1 MEPLTG
7 ALPFLDTLIDTV
19 YGQPKSSRTDW
30 EDCMTHPK
38 VIDADGH
45 IYENHEEI
53 EEYFE
58 GKYRGTRRARAYS
71 LFPSLDG
78 WPRGLG
84 AGRPDKVLE
93 TRPQDVVQFVENMGL
108 ESTVLYPTAALAIGL
123 VQDPNWACSIS
134 RAYNNWFHARYSKAD
149 SRLKGVAVL
158 PVQDPQGA
166 VEELRHAVEKL
177 DMVGAFLP
185 SATVMNKA
193 FGHPDFNPIFRAA
206 EELGVPLGI
215 HGAPSRGYGFDYF
228 EDQGQVHALEHP
240 FPLMIQFTSIICDG
254 VLDKFPRLKLAF
266 LEAGCGW
273 LPYMMDR
280 LDYEYETRG
289 DRSFPSIKKKPSE
302 YVKDCAVYVT
312 CEPEE
317 TSLAYVSQVIGDDRL
332 MFPSDYP
339 HERVYGEFLKD
350 IPELLAR
357 PELSDSTKQ
366 KILYDNAKEFYRI

>member
-1 MEPLTG
+1 MQNL
-7 ALPFLDTLIDTV
+7 
-19 YGQPKSSRTDW
+19 
-30 EDCMTHPK
+30 K

-58 GKYRGTRRARAYS
+58 GKYRGMRRARAYS

-84 AGRPDKVLE
+84 TGRPDKVTE
-93 TRPQDVVQFVENMGL
+93 TRPEDVIRFVDNMGL

-123 VQDPNWACSIS
+123 VQEPAWACAIS
-134 RAYNNWFHARYSKAD
+134 RAYNNWFHARYIKTNP
-149 SRLKGVAVL
+149 RLKGVAVL
-158 PVQDPQGA
+158 PIQDA
-166 VEELRHAVEKL
+166 VSAAAELRYAVEKL

-193 FGHPDFNPIFRAA
+193 FGHPDFQPIFREA
-206 EELGVPLGI
+206 ERLGVPLAI
-215 HGAPSRGYGFDYF
+215 HGAPSRGFGFDYF

-254 VLDKFPRLKLAF
+254 VLEKFPRLKLAF

-280 LDYEYETRG
+280 LDYEYGTRG
-289 DRSFPSIKKKPSE
+289 ASSFRQIKKKPSD
-302 YVKDCAVYVT
+302 YVKECPVYVT

-317 TSLAYVSQVIGDDRL
+317 TSLAYVAKVIGDDRL

-357 PELSDSTKQ
+357 PELSDHTKQ

>member
-1 MEPLTG
+1 
-7 ALPFLDTLIDTV
+7 
-19 YGQPKSSRTDW
+19 
-30 EDCMTHPK
+30 MTNPK

-84 AGRPDKVLE
+84 AGLPDKVVE
-93 TRPQDVVQFVENMGL
+93 TRPQDVVRFVENMGL

-123 VQDPNWACSIS
+123 VQDPKWACSIS

-166 VEELRHAVEKL
+166 VQELRHAVEKL

-185 SATVMNKA
+185 SATVMSKA

-228 EDQGQVHALEHP
+228 EDQGQVQAL
-240 FPLMIQFTSIICDG
+240 
-254 VLDKFPRLKLAF
+254 
-266 LEAGCGW
+266 
-273 LPYMMDR
+273 
-280 LDYEYETRG
+280 
-289 DRSFPSIKKKPSE
+289 
-302 YVKDCAVYVT
+302 
-312 CEPEE
+312 
-317 TSLAYVSQVIGDDRL
+317 
-332 MFPSDYP
+332 
-339 HERVYGEFLKD
+339 
-350 IPELLAR
+350 
-357 PELSDSTKQ
+357 
-366 KILYDNAKEFYRI
+366 

>member
-1 MEPLTG
+1 
-7 ALPFLDTLIDTV
+7 
-19 YGQPKSSRTDW
+19 
-30 EDCMTHPK
+30 MTHPK

-84 AGRPDKVLE
+84 AGRPDKVIE

-123 VQDPNWACSIS
+123 VQDPNWACTIS
-134 RAYNNWFHARYSKAD
+134 RAYNNWFHARYSKTD

-166 VEELRHAVEKL
+166 VQELRHAVEKL

-193 FGHPDFNPIFRAA
+193 FGHPDFA
-206 EELGVPLGI
+206 
-215 HGAPSRGYGFDYF
+215 
-228 EDQGQVHALEHP
+228 DQGQVHALEHP
-240 FPLMIQFTSIICDG
+240 FPLMIQFTSMVCDG
-254 VLDKFPRLKLAF
+254 ILEKFPRLKLAF

-289 DRSFPSIKKKPSE
+289 GRSFPNIKKKPSE
-302 YVKDCAVYVT
+302 YVKDCAVYIT

-317 TSLAYVSQVIGDDRL
+317 SSLAYVTQVIGDDRL

-350 IPELLAR
+350 IPELLGR

>member
-1 MEPLTG
+1 MN
-7 ALPFLDTLIDTV
+7 
-19 YGQPKSSRTDW
+19 R
-30 EDCMTHPK
+30 PK
-38 VIDADGH
+38 VVDADGH

-58 GKYRGTRRARAYS
+58 GAYRGMRRARAYS

-84 AGRPDKVLE
+84 VGRPDKVTE
-93 TRPQDVVQFVENMGL
+93 TKPEDVTKFVDAMGL

-123 VQDPNWACSIS
+123 VQEPGWACAIS
-134 RAYNNWFHARYSKAD
+134 RAYNNWFHARYIRKD

-158 PVQDPQGA
+158 PIQDPPGA
-166 VEELRHAVEKL
+166 AEELRHAVEKL

-185 SATVMNKA
+185 SATVLNKG
-193 FGHPDFNPIFRAA
+193 FGHPDFLPIFREA
-206 EELGVPLGI
+206 EQLGVPLGV
-215 HGAPSRGYGFDYF
+215 HGAPSRGFGFDFF

-254 VLDKFPRLKLAF
+254 VLEKFPGLKIAF

-289 DRSFPSIKKKPSE
+289 GRSFPHIKKKPSD
-302 YVKDCAVYVT
+302 YVKDCPVYVT

-317 TSLAYVSQVIGDDRL
+317 TSLKHVMEVVGEDRV

-350 IPELLAR
+350 IPELLKR
-357 PELSDSTKQ
+357 PELSDQAKR

>member
-1 MEPLTG
+1 M
-7 ALPFLDTLIDTV
+7 
-19 YGQPKSSRTDW
+19 QK
-30 EDCMTHPK
+30 PK

-53 EEYFE
+53 EEFFE
-58 GKYRGTRRARAYS
+58 GKYRGMRRARAYA

-84 AGRPDKVLE
+84 AGRPDKVTE
-93 TRPQDVVQFVENMGL
+93 TRPEDVTRFVESMGL
-108 ESTVLYPTAALAIGL
+108 ECTVLYPTAALAIGL
-123 VQDPNWACSIS
+123 VQDPNWARAVS
-134 RAYNNWFHARYSKAD
+134 RAYNSWFHARYIKSD

-158 PVQDPQGA
+158 PIQDPPGA
-166 VEELRHAVEKL
+166 AEELRFAVEKL
-177 DMVGAFLP
+177 GMIGAFLP

-193 FGHPDFNPIFRAA
+193 FGHPDFAPIFQAA

-215 HGAPSRGYGFDYF
+215 HGAPSRGFGFDF
-228 EDQGQVHALEHP
+228 FADQGQVHALEHP
-240 FPLMIQFTSIICDG
+240 FPLMIQFTSLICDG
-254 VLDKFPRLKLAF
+254 VLEKYPNLKLAF

-289 DRSFPSIKKKPSE
+289 GRSFPNLKKKPSR
-302 YVKDCAVYVT
+302 YVKECPVYVT

-317 TSLAYVSQVIGDDRL
+317 TSLAYVAQVIGDDRI

-357 PELSDSTKQ
+357 RDLSDGAKH
-366 KILYDNAKEFYRI
+366 KVLYDNAKAFYKL

>member
-1 MEPLTG
+1 M
-7 ALPFLDTLIDTV
+7 
-19 YGQPKSSRTDW
+19 QN
-30 EDCMTHPK
+30 PK

-45 IYENHEEI
+45 IYAIHEEI

-58 GKYRGTRRARAYS
+58 GKYRGMRRARAYS

-84 AGRPDKVLE
+84 AGRPDKVTE
-93 TRPQDVVQFVENMGL
+93 TRPEDVIRFVDNMGL

-123 VQDPNWACSIS
+123 VQEPAWACAIS
-134 RAYNNWFHARYSKAD
+134 RAYNNWFHARYIKTNP
-149 SRLKGVAVL
+149 RLKGVAVL
-158 PVQDPQGA
+158 PIQDA
-166 VEELRHAVEKL
+166 VSAAAELRYAVEKL

-193 FGHPDFNPIFRAA
+193 FGHPDFQPIFREA
-206 EELGVPLGI
+206 ERLGVPLAI
-215 HGAPSRGYGFDYF
+215 HGAPSRGFGFDYF

-254 VLDKFPRLKLAF
+254 VLEKFPRLKLAF

-280 LDYEYETRG
+280 LDYEYGTRG
-289 DRSFPSIKKKPSE
+289 ASSFRQIKKTPSD
-302 YVKDCAVYVT
+302 YVKECPVYVT

-317 TSLAYVSQVIGDDRL
+317 TSLAYVAKVIGDDRL

-357 PELSDSTKQ
+357 PELSDHTKQ